1 MEGKGGTM
9 STPTARREIV
19 IEEIRETG
27 PIRTSEALRRLSGTM
42 DRLDVMRALSDAEDT
57 GELVLGLRGHQV
69 PRDRRPA

>member
-1 MEGKGGTM
+1 M

-42 DRLDVMRALSDAEDT
+42 DRLDVLRALSDAEDT
-57 GELVLGLRGHQV
+57 GELVLGLRGHRA
-69 PRDRRPA
+69 PRGRDDRPA